1 MEALERGFIS
11 NNWVTA
17 LFVFGLLLIFFLKL
31 FRAAKL
37 SGYATSIFNK
47 GFIEIESQEK
57 TASITFFHSVFTLF
71 SFLSISMTIYFLFK
85 EYKVGVQSN
94 FLEYIQWSSYVL
106 IYILGRFFLE
116 FLLMGLL
123 EVKGVLTYFILSKR
137 SYLYSISIGLFLLN
151 LIYFYGFQR
160 ESFLLIGTIVLFG
173 ARLLLIISNNKNL
186 IIKELFYFMLY
197 LCAFEIAPLFILFKL
212 IF

>member
-1 MEALERGFIS
+1 MEALERGFNS
-11 NNWVTA
+11 NNWVTG

-37 SGYATSIFNK
+37 SGYTASIFNK

-57 TASITFFHSVFTLF
+57 TAPITFFHSVFTLF
-71 SFLSISMTIYFLFK
+71 SFLSISMTVYFLLK
-85 EYKVGVQSN
+85 EYKEDLESN
-94 FLEYIQWSSYVL
+94 FIEYIQWSSYIL
-106 IYILGRFFLE
+106 IYILGRFLLE

-123 EVKGVLTYFILSKR
+123 EVKGILKYFILSKR

-151 LIYFYGFQR
+151 LIYFYGVQKQN
-160 ESFLLIGTIVLFG
+160 FLLIGAIVLFG
-173 ARLLLIISNNKNL
+173 IRLLLIISNNKNL
-186 IIKELFYFMLY
+186 IIKELFYFILY

>member
-1 MEALERGFIS
+1 MEAIERGFIS
-11 NNWVTA
+11 NNWVTL
-17 LFVFGLLLIFFLKL
+17 LFVFGLLLIFVLKL
-31 FRAAKL
+31 YKAAKL
-37 SGYATSIFNK
+37 SGFATSIFNK

-57 TASITFFHSVFTLF
+57 TAPITFFHSVFTLF
-71 SFLSISMTIYFLFK
+71 SFLSISMTAYFLLD
-85 EYKVGVQSN
+85 EYKDGVSTN
-94 FLEYIQWSSYVL
+94 FLEYIEWSSYIL

-123 EVKGVLTYFILSKR
+123 EVKGLLSYFILSKR

-151 LIYFYGFQR
+151 LIYFYGYQKFNL
-160 ESFLLIGTIVLFG
+160 LLIGAAVLFG
-173 ARLLLIISNNKNL
+173 VRLLLIVVNNKNL
-186 IIKELFYFMLY
+186 IIKELFYFILY

>member
-11 NNWVTA
+11 NNWVTG

-31 FRAAKL
+31 FRAVKL
-37 SGYATSIFNK
+37 SGYAASIFNK

-57 TASITFFHSVFTLF
+57 TTPITFFHSVFTLF
-71 SFLSISMTIYFLFK
+71 SFLSISMTVYFLLK
-85 EYKVGVQSN
+85 EYKEDLESN
-94 FLEYIQWSSYVL
+94 FIEYLQWSSYIL

-123 EVKGVLTYFILSKR
+123 EVKGILKYFILSKR

-151 LIYFYGFQR
+151 LVYFYAVQKQK
-160 ESFLLIGTIVLFG
+160 FLLIGAIILFG
-173 ARLLLIISNNKNL
+173 IRLLLIISNNKKL
-186 IIKELFYFMLY
+186 IIKELFYFILY

>member
-11 NNWVTA
+11 NNWVTL
-17 LFVFGLLLIFFLKL
+17 LFVFGLVLIFVLKL
-31 FRAAKL
+31 YKATKL
-37 SGYATSIFNK
+37 RGYASSIYNK

-57 TASITFFHSVFTLF
+57 TTPITFFHSVFTVF
-71 SFLSISMTIYFLFK
+71 SFLSISMTVYFMLS
-85 EYKVGVQSN
+85 EYNESENTN
-94 FLEYIQWSSYVL
+94 FFEYIEWSSYIL

-116 FLLMGLL
+116 FLLMRLL
-123 EVKGVLTYFILSKR
+123 EVKGLLSYFILSKR

-151 LIYFYGFQR
+151 LIYFYGFQKLNL
-160 ESFLLIGTIVLFG
+160 LLIGAVVLFG

-186 IIKELFYFMLY
+186 IIKELFYFILY